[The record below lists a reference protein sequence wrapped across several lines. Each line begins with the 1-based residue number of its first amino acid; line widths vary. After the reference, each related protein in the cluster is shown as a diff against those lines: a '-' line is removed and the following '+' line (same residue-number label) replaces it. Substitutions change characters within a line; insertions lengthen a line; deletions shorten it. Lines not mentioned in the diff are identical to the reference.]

1 LETLGEP
8 EKGNCV
14 MFRNQMTV
22 PAKLLS
28 VAVFMLLDVSIYF
41 LVYMFSAYF
50 VEQVDFGLAW
60 YTSVL
65 WLSWRAVKLQIF
77 VEIYF
82 LISQCF
88 GKGALGTISITAILI
103 ISYLVGAFFSWSGGE
118 IFWALFLPQNV
129 GNLGPGLALV
139 ISQLTA
145 FFICRAYFSNF
156 GR

>member
-1 LETLGEP
+1 
-8 EKGNCV
+8 
-14 MFRNQMTV
+14 MFRNQMIV

-28 VAVFMLLDVSIYF
+28 VTVFMLLDVSIYF

-65 WLSWRAVKLQIF
+65 WLSWRVGSYQIF
-77 VEIYF
+77 VEFFF
-82 LISQCF
+82 LVSLCF
-88 GKGALGTISITAILI
+88 WKGALGPISITAILI
-103 ISYLVGAFFSWSGGE
+103 ISYLVGAFFTWSGGD

-139 ISQLTA
+139 ISQLAA
-145 FFICRAYFSNF
+145 FFICRAYFANF